1 MDGTETAFG
10 DKKKEI
16 PTQILIV
23 TAIVDKEIHK
33 LITTACKNYSRK
45 LPDPTRTASQETINF
60 LVEKLLLN
68 V

>member
-23 TAIVDKEIHK
+23 TAIVDK
-33 LITTACKNYSRK
+33 
-45 LPDPTRTASQETINF
+45 DP
-60 LVEKLLLN
+60 
-68 V
+68 